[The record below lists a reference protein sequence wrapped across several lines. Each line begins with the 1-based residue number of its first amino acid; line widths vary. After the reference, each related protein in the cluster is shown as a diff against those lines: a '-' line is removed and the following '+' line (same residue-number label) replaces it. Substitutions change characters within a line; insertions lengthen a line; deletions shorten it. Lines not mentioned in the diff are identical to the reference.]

1 MTSVYDSKMAKYSFE
16 EFMMYGIFDE
26 DGCFTGVKDD
36 APDEFKEAYEH
47 DKKLQDERDALGID

>member
-1 MTSVYDSKMAKYSFE
+1 MLAPDDVKLKGYSVEEYEKYCV
-16 EFMMYGIFDE
+16 FDE
-26 DGCFTGVKDD
+26 DGFICGVKED